1 MGTSMQNLHQLLQMP
16 FGCGEQ
22 NMVLFAPNI
31 YVLDYLNKTGQLSE
45 EIKSKAIGYLVSGE
59 LGHNF
64 CFCFGFF
71 PDQLW
76 LSSVKCWPDVQRE
89 LLSCSDHLFCMP
101 VKPLPCLFL
110 YYYLFLKALGYPVIV
125 PTFLCSLTVSQS
137 SAQLR
142 CDPL

>member
-59 LGHNF
+59 LGH
-64 CFCFGFF
+64 GFSVNSF
-71 PDQLW
+71 PWHKDKDTL
-76 LSSVKCWPDVQRE
+76 P
-89 LLSCSDHLFCMP
+89 LSCMICGRFS
-101 VKPLPCLFL
+101 
-110 YYYLFLKALGYPVIV
+110 
-125 PTFLCSLTVSQS
+125 
-137 SAQLR
+137 
-142 CDPL
+142 